1 MKRLILIDGNAIMH
15 RAFHAL
21 PPLTNRSGELVNA
34 VYGFTTMLLKIIADL
49 NPKYLIVA
57 FDTAKPTFRKME
69 YLGYQAKRPE
79 MDEGLSGQFEKVR
92 DVLKAFDV
100 SIFAVPGFE
109 ADDVIGTLAKQGN
122 KAAQKMEVII
132 VTGDK
137 DIMQLVDSKVKVY
150 APIKGLTEMQV
161 FGPKEVE
168 EKLGVKSEQIVDY
181 KGLVGDPS
189 DNYPGIPG
197 IGPKTAVDLLD
208 KYKTF
213 NNLYKHLNELPEKVA
228 VKLKEGRELADLS
241 YKLARIVTDV
251 PIKLDLEKARW
262 ELTAERQEE
271 VVKKLKEFGFKS
283 LVSRIKGP
291 PSRKA
296 TEGKD
301 ERKSKSKKE
310 EKDEQLSMV

>member
-69 YLGYQAKRPE
+69 YLGYQAHRPE

-150 APIKGLTEMQV
+150 APVKGLTEMQI

-168 EKLGVKSEQIVDY
+168 EKLGVKPEQIVDY

-251 PIKLDLEKARW
+251 PIKLDLGKAQW
-262 ELTAERQEE
+262 ELTEERKEE
-271 VVKKLKEFGFKS
+271 VIKKLKELGFKS
-283 LVSRIKGP
+283 LVARL
-291 PSRKA
+291 
-296 TEGKD
+296 EGK
-301 ERKSKSKKE
+301 EKTESRPKSKTEKE
-310 EKDEQLSMV
+310 KKDEQLRII

>member
-1 MKRLILIDGNAIMH
+1 MH

-34 VYGFTTMLLKIIADL
+34 VYGFTTMLLKIIAEL
-49 NPKYLIVA
+49 KPQYLAVA

-69 YLGYQAKRPE
+69 YLGYQSKRPA
-79 MDEGLSGQFEKVR
+79 MDEGLAGQFEKVHE
-92 DVLKAFDV
+92 VLGAFDV

-109 ADDVIGTLAKQGN
+109 ADDVIGTLAFQAMSHTEPHGLKTRKN
-122 KAAQKMEVII
+122 TEKIEVII

-137 DIMQLVDSKVKVY
+137 DIMQLVGSKVKVY
-150 APIKGLTEMQV
+150 APVKGLTEMQI

-168 EKLGVKSEQIVDY
+168 EKLGVKPEQIVDY

-197 IGPKTAVDLLD
+197 IGPKTAVDLLN

-213 NNLYKHLNELPEKVA
+213 DNLYKHLNELSERVA
-228 VKLKEGRELADLS
+228 VKLKEGKELADLS

-251 PIKLDLEKARW
+251 PIKLDLEKAQW
-262 ELTAERQEE
+262 QLTAERQEE
-271 VVKKLKEFGFKS
+271 VIKKLKEFGFKS
-283 LVSRIKGP
+283 LVSKLEEK
-291 PSRKA
+291 SELESK
-296 TEGKD
+296 T
-301 ERKSKSKKE
+301 KSKSKKE
-310 EKDEQLSMV
+310 AKDEQLRII